1 MCDWVS
7 GNPYALFSQLSI
19 AIYLSVFD
27 LSNYLVNFDLSI
39 YRLPPF
45 DIAYLIMAIHICFT
59 LYRQNTQKI
68 QSKNKYLCAIRLWKV
83 LDLDTMTMH
92 DTCVQCT
99 H

>member
-1 MCDWVS
+1 MALRDVYKIT
-7 GNPYALFSQLSI
+7 GIVDNP
-19 AIYLSVFD
+19 V
-27 LSNYLVNFDLSI
+27 
-39 YRLPPF
+39 PPF

-59 LYRQNTQKI
+59 LYIQNTQKI

-83 LDLDTMTMH
+83 LDLDAMTMY